1 MTHFD
6 ITIDN
11 LRAIDRRTEGVAHV
25 AEIVAMRK
33 GNGTVPDHN
42 YAVAYIVGQKDE
54 YSINTVGTRP
64 FDEPVSTDNFLRLVR
79 LVIKLLVE
87 DYPG

>member
-1 MTHFD
+1 MTKFD

-11 LRAIDRRTEGVAHV
+11 LRAIDKREEKASHV

-42 YAVAYIVGQKDE
+42 YTVAFIVGQKDE

-64 FDEPVSTDNFLRLVR
+64 FDAPVSTENFLRLVR
-79 LVIKLLVE
+79 LVIQLLVE